1 MLWHERLNLRSEE
14 LDRLDLS
21 QASIDNT
28 VNDAMEWLSKLEF
41 ILRHGISKK
50 KLVAIRQ
57 CVKRIWIDK
66 PAGSLKMVINLV
78 PGSSIL
84 ATEQLV
90 SQSITLKDR

>member
-1 MLWHERLNLRSEE
+1 
-14 LDRLDLS
+14 
-21 QASIDNT
+21 
-28 VNDAMEWLSKLEF
+28 MEWLSKLKF
-41 ILRHGISKK
+41 ILRHVIPKE

-57 CVKRIWIDK
+57 CVKCLWIDK
-66 PAGSLKMVINLV
+66 PAGSLKMAISLV